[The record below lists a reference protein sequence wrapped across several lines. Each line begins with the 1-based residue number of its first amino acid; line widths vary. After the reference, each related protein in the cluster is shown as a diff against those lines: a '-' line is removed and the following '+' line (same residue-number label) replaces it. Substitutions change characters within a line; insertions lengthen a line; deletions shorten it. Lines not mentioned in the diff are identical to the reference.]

1 MRPFTRFMILVVLIY
16 WATFEGFF
24 NKPNNKRAAQAL
36 VKTMERDSLNISGY
50 YVNFDK
56 RKGELFDGES
66 ALMGECAEGM
76 FCSLEI
82 YIE

>member
-1 MRPFTRFMILVVLIY
+1 MHPFNRFMIFVVLIY
-16 WATFEGFF
+16 WATFEGVF

-56 RKGELFDGES
+56 RKGDYS
-66 ALMGECAEGM
+66 MGKM
-76 FCSLEI
+76 R
-82 YIE
+82 